1 MVMETAP
8 SPAALPAA
16 IEDGF
21 LAAVVEQMAA
31 RWRTSAGRIE
41 RYAPQV
47 AEAWRQA
54 AEDAERALK
63 EHPARAGLMREFR
76 EELCRGVA
84 AEMRAALA
92 TFGEQISQN

>member
-1 MVMETAP
+1 M
-8 SPAALPAA
+8 
-16 IEDGF
+16 
-21 LAAVVEQMAA
+21 AV

-54 AEDAERALK
+54 AEDAERAL
-63 EHPARAGLMREFR
+63 G

-92 TFGEQISQN
+92 ASGTAVSQITW